1 MNSPN
6 SVAPNCFHC
15 GVPISAKNS
24 DICVTVGGEL
34 RPVCCIGC
42 RESAAWIDK
51 IGMAD
56 YYQVRQQGGIVLGVE
71 NSPSAER
78 QSDLLLSGLG
88 QQGPHQE
95 WLRPELLRHV
105 VRQLDAGL
113 SEVCLLVEGVRC
125 NGCVLFIERMLMQLI
140 GVKQVQVNAL
150 TRRARIIFDEQ
161 TISLVQL
168 LDQLTC
174 FGYAPRPLDSQALDD
189 ARRDESRDFVKRLV
203 VAGFGMMQ
211 AMMFAL
217 IIYLGSEEEVSG
229 ATLELFRWLGFLVA
243 TPVVLYSAQPFFKGA
258 LRGLRGRELNMDVP
272 ISLAIALIYVAS
284 LYQAKSGGA
293 EVYFDSV
300 SMLIFFLLTGR
311 YLEMR
316 VRHRAMDSTDALAR
330 LTPSSAERQL
340 SDGSFEKVGVHE
352 LSVGDV
358 VRVQDGAHIPADGTL
373 VSSRGQTDES
383 LLSGESTLQAKR
395 DGDELIAGSVAVG
408 SSLLFSVTRC
418 GADTFLATLANLA
431 TRAQSTRPR
440 LAQAGQKAAARF
452 VIRVLSLTLVTAVG
466 WFVVQP
472 ERALEASLA
481 VLVVSCPCAFALAVP
496 AAITRMISVLARRGV
511 LIVEPDVIEN
521 LAEFDCAVFDKTGTL
536 TTPSVTVNS
545 TAADIRSDDAVLF
558 AASLAQESRHPLS
571 KALSKALAQTNTGER
586 MHVQD
591 VVVEAGKGISGSL
604 GARHYRLGRADFA
617 LGEGVEEALTDQSSD
632 SQLPSTQGAS
642 VARNTTDIVLTQVLD
657 SGDVSLVA
665 TFGISESLRVDAATT
680 VKALQQDNVE
690 CELLSGDGEDRVKV
704 IASLLALPHWRSRQ
718 LPADKLDRI
727 TALQQS
733 GKRVL
738 AIGDG
743 SNDAPVLAGADVS
756 VALASGTD
764 LAQAQADVVLCS
776 DRLEGLRESRQVAQQ
791 ALMILRQNQRWALA
805 YNIMAMPLAAFGFV
819 PPWLAAIGMSTSSL
833 IVVLNAM
840 RIGRGMF
847 DGNHEHEAEQLAEQM
862 PSSRLR

>member
-1 MNSPN
+1 MNAPRA
-6 SVAPNCFHC
+6 VAPSCFHC
-15 GVPISAKNS
+15 GAPIPVKSS
-24 DICVTVGGEL
+24 DIRVSVGGEL

-56 YYQVRQQGGIVLGVE
+56 YYQLRQQGGIVLGVE
-71 NSPSAER
+71 NTPRAAHLAKL
-78 QSDLLLSGLG
+78 QSGVTHSGLG
-88 QQGPHQE
+88 QNGLHQE
-95 WLRPELLRHV
+95 WLRPVLLRHV

-125 NGCVLFIERMLMQLI
+125 NGCVLFIERMLMQLV

-189 ARRDESRDFVKRLV
+189 ARRDESRDFIKRLV

-217 IIYLGSEEEVSG
+217 IIYLGSDEEVSG
-229 ATLELFRWLGFLVA
+229 ATLGLFRWLGFLVA
-243 TPVVLYSAQPFFKGA
+243 TPVVLYSAQPFFRGA

-330 LTPSSAERQL
+330 LTPSSAERQMP
-340 SDGSFEKVGVHE
+340 DGAFEKIGVHE
-352 LSVGDV
+352 LGVGDV
-358 VRVQDGAHIPADGTL
+358 VRVQEGAHIPADGTL
-373 VSSRGQTDES
+373 VSQRAQTDES
-383 LLSGESTLQAKR
+383 LLSGESTLQEKHS
-395 DGDELIAGSVAVG
+395 GDELIAGSVAVG
-408 SSLLFSVTRC
+408 SALLFSVTRC

-440 LAQAGQKAAARF
+440 LAQAGEKAAARF
-452 VIRVLSLTLVTAVG
+452 VIRVLGLTLVTAG
-466 WFVVQP
+466 AWFVVQP

-511 LIVEPDVIEN
+511 LIVEPDVIES
-521 LAEFDCAVFDKTGTL
+521 LAAFDCAVFDKTGTL
-536 TTPSVTVNS
+536 TTPSVAVNF
-545 TAADIRSDDAVLF
+545 TAPHISADDALRL

-571 KALSKALAQTNTGER
+571 KALSKANTRDVMYAE
-586 MHVQD
+586 D
-591 VVVEAGKGISGSL
+591 VVVEVGKGIRGSL

-617 LGEGVEEALTDQSSD
+617 FAECVEDAPANKTFDGH
-632 SQLPSTQGAS
+632 GAS
-642 VARNTTDIVLTQVLD
+642 AISGTTDIVLVEVLN
-657 SGDVSLVA
+657 SRSVSLVA
-665 TFGISESLRVDAATT
+665 TFSISESLRVDALST
-680 VKALQQDNVE
+680 VTALQQDNVE
-690 CELLSGDGEDRVKV
+690 CELVSGDGEDRVSAV
-704 IASLLALPHWRSRQ
+704 ASRLALRHWRSRQ
-718 LPADKLDRI
+718 LPEDKLNRI
-727 TALQQS
+727 TALQQL

-738 AIGDG
+738 AVGDG

-776 DRLEGLRESRQVAQQ
+776 DRLEGVCESRQVAQQ
-791 ALMILRQNQRWALA
+791 ALLILRQNQRWALA
-805 YNIMAMPLAAFGFV
+805 YNLMAMPLAAFGFV

-847 DGNHEHEAEQLAEQM
+847 DDNVDDSSEHIDARAAEQIPKQV
-862 PSSRLR
+862 PK